1 MADIIANPMNWFI
14 AAAIVAIPLS
24 GYIFYE
30 IASFHYRHKKEAE
43 IDFDFAAL
51 QRTLDEDF
59 GTGTVVEAGTLR
71 TL

>member
-1 MADIIANPMNWFI
+1 MADIISNPMNWFI
-14 AAAIVAIPLS
+14 AAAIVGVPVI

-30 IASFHYRHKKEAE
+30 IASFHYRRKKETE
-43 IDFDFAAL
+43 IDFDFVAL

-59 GTGTVVEAGTLR
+59 GTGTEAGTLR